1 MNLLNNGFWEEMASL
16 AASDLLVIDRPLGS
30 AHPRFSDLIYP
41 FGYGYIEGTLAA
53 DGDGIDVWIGSQG
66 GRVLTGIL
74 CTFDTIDKDAEI
86 KLMLGCSAEDIE
98 TIINFLGGMRTLYI
112 PRPVEDE

>member
-1 MNLLNNGFWEEMASL
+1 MARL

-41 FGYGYIEGTLAA
+41 FDYGYIEGTLAA

-66 GRVLTGIL
+66 GGALTGIL

-86 KLMLGCSAEDIE
+86 KLLLGCSRADVE
-98 TIINFLGGMRTLYI
+98 TIIDFLGDMRSLYI
-112 PRPVEDE
+112 PNPKGDK